1 MKARKLY
8 FSLFVFFVLSV
19 NPLFAAETDVVINE
33 FLANPSASE
42 DTEFIEIYNSGTE
55 VINISGWKLDDVLD
69 AGSSVFIIPDN
80 TVISST
86 GYLVFYKLQT
96 GISLNNSGGDFVRL
110 LNSSDE
116 VRDSY
121 EYTSSMLDDEAWGR
135 FPDGTG
141 EWIELEKASPNESNT
156 VVPTSTP
163 SPTNTPTPTKTPT
176 PTNVPP
182 TPTKTPTPTRTPTPV
197 PDASPTPTSTPTPIP
212 TNTPVPK
219 KSRILDLF
227 LPTASPEAQTENILG
242 EATSSAE
249 GLNLDLGGVFMSL
262 GGLFVTGA
270 GLYVV
275 RKENNK

>member
-1 MKARKLY
+1 M
-8 FSLFVFFVLSV
+8 
-19 NPLFAAETDVVINE
+19 
-33 FLANPSASE
+33 
-42 DTEFIEIYNSGTE
+42 
-55 VINISGWKLDDVLD
+55 
-69 AGSSVFIIPDN
+69 
-80 TVISST
+80 
-86 GYLVFYKLQT
+86 
-96 GISLNNSGGDFVRL
+96 NNSGGDFVRL

-121 EYTSSMLDDEAWGR
+121 EYTSSMSDDKAWGR

-163 SPTNTPTPTKTPT
+163 SPTNTPVPTKTPT

-182 TPTKTPTPTRTPTPV
+182 IPTKTPTLV
-197 PDASPTPTSTPTPIP
+197 PDASPTPTSTPAPIP

-242 EATSSAE
+242 EATSSAD
-249 GLNLDLGGVFMSL
+249 GLDLDLGGMFMTL

-270 GLYVV
+270 GLYIAQLKA
-275 RKENNK
+275 RPFIT